1 MFLSELL
8 LNPGNRQARR
18 DLSSSYELHRTLLRA
33 FPDQDDGGSGRV
45 LFRIEPNQEGRPPKV
60 LVQSAEEPDWSFHA
74 NSEYAEVRGPKHV
87 HFVAQ
92 NGRNAD
98 QRKDAVT
105 VQRGDPFR
113 FRLLANPT
121 VKRNKKRHGLFQEE
135 DQIAWLE
142 RKGQL
147 GGFRFDRERLL
158 VVPTGRIRSQK
169 NSGDGKTTTLFHY
182 AVRFD
187 GVLQAE
193 EPQRFVETLESGIG
207 SAKGFGFGLLSLAR
221 S

>member
-1 MFLSELL
+1 MFFSELF
-8 LNPGNRQARR
+8 LNPRNRQARR
-18 DLSSSYELHRTLLRA
+18 DLSSPYELHRTLLRA

-45 LFRIEPNQEGRPPKV
+45 LFRIEPNQEGRHPTV
-60 LVQSAEEPDWSFHA
+60 LVQSEKEPDWSSHA
-74 NSEYAEVRGPKHV
+74 NSEYAELHGPKHV
-87 HFVAQ
+87 HFIGPT
-92 NGRNAD
+92 GRSAEEGEG
-98 QRKDAVT
+98 AIA
-105 VQRGDPFR
+105 VQRGDAFH

-135 DQIAWLE
+135 EQIAWLE

-147 GGFRFDRERLL
+147 GGFCFERERLV

-187 GVLQAE
+187 GVLQVE